1 MLEHGGNLR
10 QAVLE
15 YGIPLADWLDLST
28 GINPNGWPVPAI
40 PPQVWQRLPE
50 DDDGLIDAAC
60 ACYGAPHALPVAGS
74 QAAIQAL
81 PRLFP
86 PRRVGV
92 VRPGYAE
99 HAHAWRAAGHEVVA
113 VDPARP
119 KRAGL
124 DVLLLIHPNN
134 PTGQTYAHAWQA
146 AGHEVVAVD
155 PARPKRAGLDVL
167 LLIHPNNPTGQTYAP
182 ATLLDWRERLAARGG
197 CLIVDEAFMD
207 CAPAQGLAA
216 HAGLPGLVVLRSLG
230 KFFGLAG
237 ARVGFV
243 LAAPELLARLAEPLG
258 PWGVA
263 GPARHVARLA
273 LQDGAWQAAARRTLL
288 HAGQR
293 LAALLAHSGL
303 PPAGGTA
310 LFQWVR
316 TAQAPE
322 IQHAL
327 AQRGVWVR
335 RFEDPASLR
344 FGLPG
349 SEAGW
354 ARLAHVLDEIRI

>member
-10 QAVLE
+10 QAVLK

-81 PRLFP
+81 PRLFS

-99 HAHAWRAAGHEVVA
+99 HAHAW
-113 VDPARP
+113 
-119 KRAGL
+119 
-124 DVLLLIHPNN
+124 
-134 PTGQTYAHAWQA
+134 QA

-155 PARPKRAGLDVL
+155 PAQPKRAGLDVL

-273 LQDGAWQAAARRTLL
+273 LQDGAWQAAARRTLI

-293 LAALLAHSGL
+293 LAALLAHTGL